1 MRSPGVWVLGAAAA
15 AVLGYAFYTVLGSER
30 RPPERPASNQPAE
43 VTDEPAPARDRAG
56 RRPGSL
62 GVKPAPVTDAAGT
75 RSGSRSGSGSRPGPP
90 PRPEPTVSLEVAR
103 SDFQA
108 ILDELDEVAR
118 SDRRLTTPEWT
129 NYYKRGN
136 DALVPL
142 LQHLSWSDEADKPEL
157 QRANEQ
163 LRAKLRAIEPG
174 NPAAPAA
181 PAPG

>member
-30 RPPERPASNQPAE
+30 PAPERVVPDGAADAAS
-43 VTDEPAPARDRAG
+43 EPAAARARPS
-56 RRPGSL
+56 RRPGTL
-62 GVKPAPVTDAAGT
+62 GVKPAPVTDAAD
-75 RSGSRSGSGSRPGPP
+75 SRSGARPRPGPP

-118 SDRRLTTPEWT
+118 SGRTLTTSEWT
-129 NYYKRGN
+129 DYYKQGN

-142 LQHLSWSDEADKPEL
+142 LQHLSWSDEDDKPEL
-157 QRANEQ
+157 QRANED

-174 NPAAPAA
+174 NPGAAVAPAA
-181 PAPG
+181 PPPG

>member
-30 RPPERPASNQPAE
+30 PAPERATPVGAGDAAS
-43 VTDEPAPARDRAG
+43 EPERAQSLPS
-56 RRPGSL
+56 RRPGAL
-62 GVKPAPVTDAAGT
+62 GVKPAPVTDAAG
-75 RSGSRSGSGSRPGPP
+75 SRSGARPRPGPP

-118 SDRRLTTPEWT
+118 SDRRLTTAEWT
-129 NYYKRGN
+129 DYYKRGN

-157 QRANEQ
+157 QRANED
-163 LRAKLRAIEPG
+163 LRTKLRAIDPG
-174 NPAAPAA
+174 NPGAAVPPAA